1 MRQEV
6 SKIVEPWCS
15 NILCVLVW
23 CSLHGQK
30 DTLAGGDGDLP
41 HLCCVPWLGEGSE
54 ASWTWKTSGQ
64 ETNQQVRLSRATLQ
78 FQVLQVPTVLKVFNS
93 QVIYLISFTFGQR
106 SLLSKTFRFQKKLSF
121 NKFVMQEIV
130 SHRFRENN
138 NEKTIWVQKYF
149 GSKKISDFTWPVTTW
164 LDLSWLNLTWSKLT

>member
-41 HLCCVPWLGEGSE
+41 HLCCVPWLGESSE

-64 ETNQQVRLSRATLQ
+64 ETNQQVRLCRATLE
-78 FQVLQVPTVLKVFNS
+78 FQVPTGLKVFNS
-93 QVIYLISFTFGQR
+93 QLIYLISFTKIFR
-106 SLLSKTFRFQKKLSF
+106 LKKTKTFRFQKKFGRKKFWVTALEKLTMK
-121 NKFVMQEIV
+121 KFV
-130 SHRFRENN
+130 
-138 NEKTIWVQKYF
+138 
-149 GSKKISDFTWPVTTW
+149 SKKILDLTWPVTTW
-164 LDLSWLNLTWSKLT
+164 VDLFWLNLTSPDLTCPNLTSHVLS